1 MQALSVGGKTSFKLL
16 GHLTTFSGI
25 QAILSDI
32 FLIVEVE
39 NLFCSVDTVRDTKD
53 IKLFL
58 VCIVTSGDHPVKMA
72 SFLHWGETAK
82 SWLCQNNPSEFTLVR
97 QAFLNQLV
105 ISSHQEVNE
114 EKKKREILWSSYQ
127 ERKKSHYLLSYLL

>member
-32 FLIVEVE
+32 FLIIEVE

-105 ISSHQEVNE
+105 ISSHL
-114 EKKKREILWSSYQ
+114 I
-127 ERKKSHYLLSYLL
+127 RK

>member
-1 MQALSVGGKTSFKLL
+1 VQALSVGGKTSFKLL

-127 ERKKSHYLLSYLL
+127 ERKKRHYLLSYLL

>member
-82 SWLCQNNPSEFTLVR
+82 SWLCQNNPSEFVR

>member
-1 MQALSVGGKTSFKLL
+1 VQALSVGGKTSFKLL